1 MINTPFNMSEQQAES
16 ASNASNV
23 ATPESTNQAPSE
35 SQSQNQPQLLLQ
47 SQQLPQTQPL
57 HPYSQAHSGKPYNK
71 HHGLSGTPGAS
82 EGSAQNRHSFQG
94 GANNK
99 YHNKRNYNQKA
110 GHPKQYPQGYAYAP
124 AYGGNYFYSYPYN
137 QGMMPVM
144 GQMPGY
150 IPQLPSQV
158 HASMQQPYQVPATGG
173 KIKITDKDGRQIDLE
188 EKTKS
193 SASSSVSSTPKL
205 GRAQIV
211 GGSSEGVTSPA
222 PGTASL
228 ADSNAAAS
236 PKNAPA
242 TPAEAPAA
250 AAAAAAVRL
259 SAAEEFRKK
268 ILEKA
273 KLAQQKKDEE
283 KAKLEAE
290 EKAGKETEERA
301 KQEAEAEAEAK
312 AAAAAAAAEEAAAQK
327 AAAEKVAAEKI
338 VAEKAA
344 AEAIAASDE
353 KKEEIKKEETIANE
367 PEASEPSTSA
377 STADVSEPKESV
389 AETQE
394 ESENVT
400 EADERTIEE
409 SEEGT
414 ENANSNIDEED
425 SEHGAVFDL
434 TQYFSRLETV
444 KFIEDPFSFTY
455 PYPLTGVDARWKA
468 GAKKYRYDPQFLLQF
483 RDFVQYPVDDAWKD
497 KLESLG
503 ISALKKSPSGPQR
516 MNSNSKFGNQMQGG
530 RFNGA
535 MQNRLGSFDGR
546 QNSRSG
552 SKRRGQ
558 SNTGSSRDKSVRNR
572 NQSKRGR
579 DSREKDEEPPKP
591 AVEVAPLVP
600 SANRWVPRSR
610 QKTEEVK
617 LAPDG
622 SVMLGTEDIERK
634 VKSALNKLTLE
645 MFEPITE
652 ELMTIAKQS
661 MWEENAQTV
670 RQVISLTFAKACD
683 EPFWSSV
690 YAQFCAKLLKEIP
703 DTVKDVNIP
712 SKTGEPATGGD
723 MARRILLA
731 TCQSEYEKGWVD
743 KLPTNPDGSP
753 LEPEMMSDE
762 YYAMAAAKRRG
773 LGLVKFIGN
782 LYILNM
788 LNDQVILHCLRDQS
802 KNVVDPSEDSLEN
815 LAQLIKTVGPRFE
828 ALDRNRAALTLVYDN
843 IQQILDN
850 CKLSSR
856 IKFML
861 MDLQDLRKSNWK
873 SGKQDAGPKTI
884 KEIHNEAELKRIE
897 ESRAQAE
904 KRRQNKGGYASGGYG
919 GGNDSR
925 SNSARNNSSWG
936 SKKESRYPTKDARGF
951 TSVPRSQSNR
961 PSPESNTSVSA
972 PRENSKR
979 TDSVA
984 SNIFAALGGD
994 GDDDDDAEPAA
1005 N

>member
-1 MINTPFNMSEQQAES
+1 M
-16 ASNASNV
+16 
-23 ATPESTNQAPSE
+23 SE
-35 SQSQNQPQLLLQ
+35 SQQQQQPEKPEQASAPASEPVSHDAAESQPQTGLPLQQHSAPHHQ
-47 SQQLPQTQPL
+47 SQ
-57 HPYSQAHSGKPYNK
+57 HSYSGKPYK
-71 HHGLSGTPGAS
+71 HHSGLGQGAS
-82 EGSAQNRHSFQG
+82 AQEGSSHTGNRQNYQG
-94 GANNK
+94 GANNTK
-99 YHNKRNYNQKA
+99 FHNKRNYNQKG
-110 GHPKQYPQGYAYAP
+110 GHPKQYQGYTYP
-124 AYGGNYFYSYPYN
+124 PVYGANSYYYSYPYA
-137 QGMMPVM
+137 QGMMPAM
-144 GQMPGY
+144 GQIPAY
-150 IPQLPSQV
+150 IPQLPSQG
-158 HASMQQPYQVPATGG
+158 HATMQPYQGSPAGG
-173 KIKITDKDGRQIDLE
+173 KIKITDKEGRQIDLE
-188 EKTKS
+188 DKTKS
-193 SASSSVSSTPKL
+193 SASSSVSSTPTPA
-205 GRAQIV
+205 RAQTV
-211 GGSSEGVTSPA
+211 AEASSASPA
-222 PGTASL
+222 AATATL
-228 ADSNAAAS
+228 ADSGAAPASASPEASAAS
-236 PKNAPA
+236 AK
-242 TPAEAPAA
+242 
-250 AAAAAAVRL
+250 L

-283 KAKLEAE
+283 KAKIEAAEKAKKDEHEREAQAAAVAAAKKAE
-290 EKAGKETEERA
+290 E
-301 KQEAEAEAEAK
+301 EAAAS
-312 AAAAAAAAEEAAAQK
+312 AAAAAAATAVATAAAEEAEIEQKSTEEPVAPVSAEPVSEPAAPS
-327 AAAEKVAAEKI
+327 AEQQV
-338 VAEKAA
+338 
-344 AEAIAASDE
+344 
-353 KKEEIKKEETIANE
+353 
-367 PEASEPSTSA
+367 EASETKEA
-377 STADVSEPKESV
+377 TSEPQAS
-389 AETQE
+389 ETVEQ
-394 ESENVT
+394 T
-400 EADERTIEE
+400 EP
-409 SEEGT
+409 T
-414 ENANSNIDEED
+414 ENAEDANDEENTENAD
-425 SEHGAVFDL
+425 EDESEQAAVFDL
-434 TQYFSRLETV
+434 TQFFNRLETV
-444 KFIEDPFSFTY
+444 KFIEDPFSCTY

-468 GAKKYRYDPQFLLQF
+468 GAKQYRYDPQFLLQF
-483 RDFVQYPVDDAWKD
+483 RDVVQYPVDDAWKD

-503 ISALKKSPSGPQR
+503 INALKKSASGTQR
-516 MNSNSKFGNQMQGG
+516 MNSNKFGGQMLGG

-535 MQNRLGSFDGR
+535 MQGRLGLFDGR

-552 SKRRGQ
+552 SKRRGG

-579 DSREKDEEPPKP
+579 DSRENDESSKP

-622 SVMLGTEDIERK
+622 SVMLGLEDIERK

-652 ELMTIAKQS
+652 DLMAIAKQS
-661 MWEENAQTV
+661 VWEDNAQTV

-703 DTVKDVNIP
+703 DEVKDINII

-828 ALDRNRAALTLVYDN
+828 ALERNRAALTLVYDN

-861 MDLQDLRKSNWK
+861 MDLQDLRRSNWK
-873 SGKQDAGPKTI
+873 SAKQDAGPKTI

-904 KRRQNKGGYASGGYG
+904 KRRQNKGGYNSGGYG
-919 GGNDSR
+919 GGSGSR
-925 SNSARNNSSWG
+925 SNSTRNDSSWG
-936 SKKESRYPTKDARGF
+936 SKKESRFPTKDARGF
-951 TSVPRSQSNR
+951 TSVSRSQSNR
-961 PSPESNTSVSA
+961 PTPESNSSFTA

-994 GDDDDDAEPAA
+994 DDDEAEHAA
-1005 N
+1005 E

>member
-1 MINTPFNMSEQQAES
+1 MN
-16 ASNASNV
+16 
-23 ATPESTNQAPSE
+23 
-35 SQSQNQPQLLLQ
+35 
-47 SQQLPQTQPL
+47 
-57 HPYSQAHSGKPYNK
+57 
-71 HHGLSGTPGAS
+71 
-82 EGSAQNRHSFQG
+82 
-94 GANNK
+94 
-99 YHNKRNYNQKA
+99 
-110 GHPKQYPQGYAYAP
+110 
-124 AYGGNYFYSYPYN
+124 
-137 QGMMPVM
+137 
-144 GQMPGY
+144 QMPGY
-150 IPQLPSQV
+150 IPQLPSQA
-158 HASMQQPYQVPATGG
+158 HASMQSHQLMGSIGG
-173 KIKITDKDGRQIDLE
+173 KIKITDKEGRHIDLE
-188 EKTKS
+188 DKSKS
-193 SASSSVSSTPKL
+193 SASSSVSSTSTPA
-205 GRAQIV
+205 RAQIV
-211 GGSSEGVTSPA
+211 GEGFSS
-222 PGTASL
+222 
-228 ADSNAAAS
+228 
-236 PKNAPA
+236 
-242 TPAEAPAA
+242 PAA
-250 AAAAAAVRL
+250 APSSLTDSHASPAAISASPEVPAAAPKL

-273 KLAQQKKDEE
+273 KLAQQKKDEA
-283 KAKLEAE
+283 KAK
-290 EKAGKETEERA
+290 KDGEER
-301 KQEAEAEAEAK
+301 KK
-312 AAAAAAAAEEAAAQK
+312 HDIDSIT
-327 AAAEKVAAEKI
+327 V
-338 VAEKAA
+338 EKAA
-344 AEAIAASDE
+344 DEAASTAKSEVE
-353 KKEEIKKEETIANE
+353 KQRELETPKTVTSEQE
-367 PEASEPSTSA
+367 PVASEPITTKAPEEPRETEKAATSE
-377 STADVSEPKESV
+377 SLEP
-389 AETQE
+389 
-394 ESENVT
+394 
-400 EADERTIEE
+400 IEC
-409 SEEGT
+409 T
-414 ENANSNIDEED
+414 ENSESQEVNNGVDDEENIEED

-434 TQYFSRLETV
+434 TQFFCRLESV
-444 KFIEDPFSFTY
+444 KFIEDPFSYVY

-468 GAKKYRYDPQFLLQF
+468 GSKNFRYDPQFLLQF
-483 RDFVQYPVDDAWKD
+483 KDFVQYPIDDAWKD

-503 ISALKKSPSGPQR
+503 ISALKRSVPGAQR
-516 MNSNSKFGNQMQGG
+516 MNSNTKFGHQLQSG
-530 RFNGA
+530 RFSGA
-535 MQNRLGSFDGR
+535 MQTRLGLFDGR

-552 SKRRGQ
+552 SKRRGG
-558 SNTGSSRDKSVRNR
+558 SNSGSSRDKSVRNR

-579 DSREKDEEPPKP
+579 ESREKEEEPSKP

-610 QKTEEVK
+610 MKTEEVK

-622 SVMLGTEDIERK
+622 SVMLSTEDIERK

-652 ELMTIAKQS
+652 ELMTIGKQS
-661 MWEENAQTV
+661 LWEDNAQTI
-670 RQVISLTFAKACD
+670 RQLISLTFAKACD

-703 DTVKDVNIP
+703 DEIKDVNIP
-712 SKTGEPATGGD
+712 SKAGGPATGGD

-815 LAQLIKTVGPRFE
+815 LSQLIKTVGPRFE

-850 CKLSSR
+850 CMLSSR

-861 MDLQDLRKSNWK
+861 MDLQDLRKSNWR
-873 SGKQDAGPKTI
+873 SAKQDAGPKTI

-904 KRRQNKGGYASGGYG
+904 KRRQNKGGYSGGGSG
-919 GGNDSR
+919 GGYQGSSDSR
-925 SNSARNNSSWG
+925 SNSTRNNSPWG

-951 TSVPRSQSNR
+951 TSVSRTQSNR
-961 PSPESNTSVSA
+961 PSPESNNSFPT

-979 TDSVA
+979 ADSVA
-984 SNIFAALGGD
+984 SNMFAALGGD
-994 GDDDDDAEPAA
+994 DDEDIDQAV

>member
-1 MINTPFNMSEQQAES
+1 MSEQPQAEVV
-16 ASNASNV
+16 ASNASNASNASK
-23 ATPESTNQAPSE
+23 ATDAPSHAEGSAPIASDSQWQSQLLHQAP
-35 SQSQNQPQLLLQ
+35 QSHSL
-47 SQQLPQTQPL
+47 T
-57 HPYSQAHSGKPYNK
+57 HSGKPYK
-71 HHGLSGTPGAS
+71 HHGGLNQGAPGSGDNTS
-82 EGSAQNRHSFQG
+82 QNRHNYQG
-94 GANNK
+94 SGNSNNK
-99 YHNKRNYNQKA
+99 YHNKRNYNQKSGA
-110 GHPKQYPQGYAYAP
+110 HSKQYPQGYTYAAP
-124 AYGGNYFYSYPYN
+124 VYYYSYPYA
-137 QGMMPVM
+137 QGMIPAM

-150 IPQLPSQV
+150 MPQLPSQA
-158 HASMQQPYQVPATGG
+158 HASMPPYQATPAAG
-173 KIKITDKDGRQIDLE
+173 KIKITDKEGRQIDLE

-193 SASSSVSSTPKL
+193 SASSSVSSTPTPA
-205 GRAQIV
+205 RAQIV
-211 GGSSEGVTSPA
+211 SSEGAPSPVA
-222 PGTASL
+222 GTATVVENVSPSTPPS
-228 ADSNAAAS
+228 SNDAPVAS
-236 PKNAPA
+236 APK
-242 TPAEAPAA
+242 
-250 AAAAAAVRL
+250 L

-283 KAKLEAE
+283 KAK
-290 EKAGKETEERA
+290 
-301 KQEAEAEAEAK
+301 AEAEAK
-312 AAAAAAAAEEAAAQK
+312 EKKEKEDLAKQETESAAAAAAEKAAAEEKAASEK
-327 AAAEKVAAEKI
+327 AAAEKAAADQKVASEAAVEASAVTEEKTEETPSTEAASELVSI
-338 VAEKAA
+338 TTDAPLDTTASSSEAAPVSVKVAEPQ
-344 AEAIAASDE
+344 ESETSNTDE
-353 KKEEIKKEETIANE
+353 TVNDGADNTNENIEEEEDEEEETDAT
-367 PEASEPSTSA
+367 P
-377 STADVSEPKESV
+377 
-389 AETQE
+389 
-394 ESENVT
+394 
-400 EADERTIEE
+400 
-409 SEEGT
+409 
-414 ENANSNIDEED
+414 
-425 SEHGAVFDL
+425 VFDL
-434 TQYFSRLETV
+434 TQFFNRLETV
-444 KFIEDPFSFTY
+444 KFIEDPFSFSY

-468 GAKKYRYDPQFLLQF
+468 GTKQFRYDPQFLLQF

-503 ISALKKSPSGPQR
+503 ISAFKKLPPGGQR

-530 RFNGA
+530 RFNGSI
-535 MQNRLGSFDGR
+535 QSRLGSFDGR

-552 SKRRGQ
+552 SKRRGA
-558 SNTGSSRDKSVRNR
+558 SNTGSSKDKSIRNR

-579 DSREKDEEPPKP
+579 ESREKDEEPSKP

-610 QKTEEVK
+610 QKAEEVK

-622 SVMLGTEDIERK
+622 SVMLTTEDIERK

-661 MWEENAQTV
+661 VWEENAQTV
-670 RQVISLTFAKACD
+670 KQVISLTFAKACD

-703 DTVKDVNIP
+703 DEVKDTGIL
-712 SKTGEPATGGD
+712 SKSGDPATGGD

-743 KLPTNPDGSP
+743 KLPTNPDGTP

-802 KNVVDPSEDSLEN
+802 KNVIDPSEDSLEN

-828 ALDRNRAALTLVYDN
+828 ALERNRAALNLVYDN
-843 IQQILDN
+843 IQQILDK

-861 MDLQDLRKSNWK
+861 MDLQDLRKSKW
-873 SGKQDAGPKTI
+873 SSSKQDAGPKTI
-884 KEIHNEAELKRIE
+884 KEIHNDAELKRIE

-904 KRRQNKGGYASGGYG
+904 KRRQNKGGYNSGGYAG
-919 GGNDSR
+919 GSDSR
-925 SNSARNNSSWG
+925 SNSTRNNSSWG
-936 SKKESRYPTKDARGF
+936 NKKEARYGQKDGRGF
-951 TSVPRSQSNR
+951 TSVSRSQSNR
-961 PSPESNTSVSA
+961 PTQESTSLISA

-979 TDSVA
+979 TDLVA
-984 SNIFAALGGD
+984 SNMFAALGGD
-994 GDDDDDAEPAA
+994 DDDDADLAA